1 MTEVSCKVAV
11 LLSGSG
17 STLQNIFNHIDNGC
31 MTGVA
36 VELVV
41 SSRSDAYGL
50 ERAKQ
55 RQVPTMVVES
65 KRFRDAET
73 KVTDWKAMSDEI
85 HEVLKK
91 YNIDLVIL
99 AGYMCMFIVPPELE
113 NKVMNVH
120 PALIPAFSGQGM
132 YGDRVHKAVVARGAK
147 VTGCTV
153 HFVTN
158 EYDAGPIILQKTMPV
173 TSAMTWEE
181 VQNGVQNLE
190 RQAYPEAIFLYAAG
204 RLTVKDGIVSIADA
218 PPR

>member
-1 MTEVSCKVAV
+1 MSQASCKIAV

-41 SSRSDAYGL
+41 SSRADAYGL

-55 RQVPTMVVES
+55 RQVPTVVVES
-65 KRFRDAET
+65 KRFRDTET
-73 KVTDWKAMSDEI
+73 KVTDWKCMSAEI
-85 HEVLKK
+85 CEILKK
-91 YNIDLVIL
+91 HEIDLVIL
-99 AGYMCMFIVPPELE
+99 AGYMCMFIVPPEYN

-132 YGDRVHKAVVARGAK
+132 YGDRVHKAVVSRGAK
-147 VTGCTV
+147 LTGCTV

-158 EYDAGPIILQKTMPV
+158 EYDDGPIILQKHMPV
-173 TSAMTWEE
+173 TSSMSWEE
-181 VQNGVQNLE
+181 VQNGVQQLE

-204 RLTVKDGIVSIADA
+204 RLDVKDGLVTIKESS
-218 PPR
+218 R